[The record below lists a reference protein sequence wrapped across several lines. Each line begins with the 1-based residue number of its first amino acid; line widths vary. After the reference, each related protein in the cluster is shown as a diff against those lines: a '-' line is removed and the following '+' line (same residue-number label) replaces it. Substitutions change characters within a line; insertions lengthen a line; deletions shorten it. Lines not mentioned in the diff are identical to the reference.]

1 VGKWWGKVIFITNRT
16 PIQVELVLRLGLGF
30 EQKMRSLADSN
41 IGHMNYMLIIIK

>member
-1 VGKWWGKVIFITNRT
+1 MRGEVWGKSH
-16 PIQVELVLRLGLGF
+16 IQVELVLRLGLGF